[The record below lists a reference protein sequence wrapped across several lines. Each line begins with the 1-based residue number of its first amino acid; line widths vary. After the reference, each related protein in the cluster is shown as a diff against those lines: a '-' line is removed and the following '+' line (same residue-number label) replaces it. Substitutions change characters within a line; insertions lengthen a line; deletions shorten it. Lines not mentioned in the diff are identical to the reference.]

1 MSYIRNA
8 PKRNLEAVRIQQQIA
23 AAAVEKAEKELAEIE
38 AQEREL
44 VNLQRRKIA
53 TARRIQEAKNR
64 MELAA
69 RKLAEPP
76 IIWGGPDG
84 LIEAAKESA
93 RYDRRRR
100 ELTGQAD
107 KPRKKRQAA

>member
-8 PKRNLEAVRIQQQIA
+8 PKHNLEALRIQQQIA
-23 AAAVEKAEKELAEIE
+23 AAALEKAEKELADIE
-38 AQEREL
+38 AQEREIVAL
-44 VNLQRRKIA
+44 HRRKVA
-53 TARRIQEAKNR
+53 TARRIQETKNR
-64 MELAA
+64 VELAA

-93 RYDRRRR
+93 RYDKRRRA
-100 ELTGQAD
+100 LTGQD
-107 KPRKKRQAA
+107 KPRRKVA